1 MIGPIIGS
9 AIMVSFVIICRKI
22 LDTSIIVL
30 FLSLAVINLVW
41 AFINRRKPPGNSDSS
56 GDGGGGDWFGD
67 SGSGSHGH
75 GHHDGGGFFDGGG
88 HGGDGG
94 GGH

>member
-1 MIGPIIGS
+1 MVAFVVIGWKFLGTP
-9 AIMVSFVIICRKI
+9 
-22 LDTSIIVL
+22 IIVL
-30 FLSLAVINLVW
+30 FIALALINLVW
-41 AFINRRKPPGNSDSS
+41 AFINRKHPRNSGSS
-56 GDGGGGDWFGD
+56 GDGGDWFGD

-94 GGH
+94 GGDGGGGDGGGGGH